1 MDVMFIILLGVLG
14 LILLTM
20 ILGSFFT
27 VETAQ
32 VAVITRFG
40 KFLRVAD
47 PGLNWKFPYID
58 TVAGV
63 VSLRVNQISLTME
76 TKTKDNVFVTIPISV
91 QNRVRPEKV
100 FDAYYKL
107 SDPTA
112 QIKSYVEQVILGHVP
127 GMTLDE
133 VFASQSSIAAA
144 VKQELDADMA
154 TFGFEIVNVLV
165 TDIVPDQ
172 KVKSAMND
180 INAAQREQVA
190 ANARGEAEK
199 ILVVKKAE
207 AESESKALQGQG
219 IANQRKAII
228 EGLQSSTVAGSNWV
242 FPANVTVALNAP
254 LGQVSGVTVDSHG
267 NVYLAD
273 LGNARIFA
281 VSPTG
286 GIRIVAGNGTPGFS
300 GDGGPATA
308 ASLSSPYGMAVD
320 ALGNLF
326 IADWGNA
333 RIRKVTP
340 SGVITTVAGGGTADP
355 SRLRMS
361 PTSRPVPTSKTQ
373 RVAWLPAFCMPQ
385 EHFAGIANSQ
395 PGNTTP
401 GAHRFWDDGGARAC
415 VRAREPAF
423 RWRD

>member
-1 MDVMFIILLGVLG
+1 MDVVFLFLLGAAALFL
-14 LILLTM
+14 LILVLS
-20 ILGSFFT
+20 SFFT
-27 VETAQ
+27 VRTAE

-40 KFLRVAD
+40 KFLRVAE
-47 PGLNWKFPYID
+47 PGLNWKRPFFD
-58 TVAGV
+58 SVAGV

-100 FDAYYKL
+100 YDAYYKL

-165 TDIVPDQ
+165 TDIVPDA

-207 AESESKALQGQG
+207 AEAESKALQGQG

-228 EGLQSSTVAGSNWV
+228 EGLQVSIEQFQKVVDGASSKDVMQLVMVTQYFDTLKSIGESDKTNTLFLAHSPSAVKDVSAQILDSMLVAGS
-242 FPANVTVALNAP
+242 AK
-254 LGQVSGVTVDSHG
+254 G
-267 NVYLAD
+267 
-273 LGNARIFA
+273 
-281 VSPTG
+281 
-286 GIRIVAGNGTPGFS
+286 
-300 GDGGPATA
+300 
-308 ASLSSPYGMAVD
+308 
-320 ALGNLF
+320 
-326 IADWGNA
+326 
-333 RIRKVTP
+333 
-340 SGVITTVAGGGTADP
+340 
-355 SRLRMS
+355 
-361 PTSRPVPTSKTQ
+361 
-373 RVAWLPAFCMPQ
+373 
-385 EHFAGIANSQ
+385 
-395 PGNTTP
+395 
-401 GAHRFWDDGGARAC
+401 
-415 VRAREPAF
+415 
-423 RWRD
+423 

>member
-1 MDVMFIILLGVLG
+1 MDVMWLIPLGALALIFLIVILS
-14 LILLTM
+14 
-20 ILGSFFT
+20 SFFT
-27 VETAQ
+27 VNTAQ

-40 KFLRVAD
+40 KFLRAAD
-47 PGLNWKFPYID
+47 PGLNWKRPFFD
-58 TVAGV
+58 SVAGM

-100 FDAYYKL
+100 YDAFYKL

-207 AESESKALQGQG
+207 AEAESKALQGQG

-228 EGLQSSTVAGSNWV
+228 EGLQVSIEQFQKVVDGASSRDVMQLVMVTQYFDTLKSIGESDKTNTLFLAHSPSAVKEVSDQIFESMLVAQQ
-242 FPANVTVALNAP
+242 A
-254 LGQVSGVTVDSHG
+254 
-267 NVYLAD
+267 
-273 LGNARIFA
+273 
-281 VSPTG
+281 
-286 GIRIVAGNGTPGFS
+286 
-300 GDGGPATA
+300 
-308 ASLSSPYGMAVD
+308 
-320 ALGNLF
+320 
-326 IADWGNA
+326 
-333 RIRKVTP
+333 K
-340 SGVITTVAGGGTADP
+340 
-355 SRLRMS
+355 
-361 PTSRPVPTSKTQ
+361 K
-373 RVAWLPAFCMPQ
+373 
-385 EHFAGIANSQ
+385 
-395 PGNTTP
+395 
-401 GAHRFWDDGGARAC
+401 
-415 VRAREPAF
+415 
-423 RWRD
+423 

>member
-1 MDVMFIILLGVLG
+1 MDVMWLIPLGALVLIF
-14 LILLTM
+14 LIL
-20 ILGSFFT
+20 ILSSFFT
-27 VETAQ
+27 VNTAE

-40 KFLRVAD
+40 KFLRAAD
-47 PGLNWKFPYID
+47 PGLNWKRPFFD
-58 TVAGV
+58 TVAGM

-76 TKTKDNVFVTIPISV
+76 TKTMDNVFVTIPISV

-100 FDAYYKL
+100 YDAFYKL

-207 AESESKALQGQG
+207 AEAESKALQGQG

-228 EGLQSSTVAGSNWV
+228 EGLQTSIEQFQKVVDGASSRDVMQLV
-242 FPANVTVALNAP
+242 LVTQYFDTLKSIGENDKTNT
-254 LGQVSGVTVDSHG
+254 LFLSH
-267 NVYLAD
+267 
-273 LGNARIFA
+273 
-281 VSPTG
+281 
-286 GIRIVAGNGTPGFS
+286 
-300 GDGGPATA
+300 
-308 ASLSSPYGMAVD
+308 
-320 ALGNLF
+320 
-326 IADWGNA
+326 
-333 RIRKVTP
+333 TP
-340 SGVITTVAGGGTADP
+340 SAVREVSDQILESMLVAQQA
-355 SRLRMS
+355 
-361 PTSRPVPTSKTQ
+361 K
-373 RVAWLPAFCMPQ
+373 
-385 EHFAGIANSQ
+385 N
-395 PGNTTP
+395 
-401 GAHRFWDDGGARAC
+401 
-415 VRAREPAF
+415 
-423 RWRD
+423 